1 MLHITLLYAGLLG
14 LLFLALSV
22 WVISR
27 RFKFRVSLGEGES
40 PELRAAVRAHGN
52 FAEYVPLVLLLMGGL
67 ELVGAGVPWLHL
79 IGGLLLLGRLSHAI
93 GIQIPK
99 APNPYRL
106 VGIMAT
112 FIALLLGSLL
122 ALVHAF

>member
-1 MLHITLLYAGLLG
+1 MLHITLFYAGLLG

-27 RFKFRVSLGEGES
+27 RFKFRVSIGEGES

-52 FAEYVPLVLLLMGGL
+52 FAEYVPLVLLL
-67 ELVGAGVPWLHL
+67 
-79 IGGLLLLGRLSHAI
+79 LGRLSHAI

-99 APNPYRL
+99 VPNPYRL